1 MRWLF
6 VVLQFAKTNDAPH
19 PNNEHKTS
27 LRHDYGGNLEPV
39 ISAQLKMLL
48 DDLEYQLDQKV
59 WLLLS
64 FQSMILPAFFS

>member
-1 MRWLF
+1 M
-6 VVLQFAKTNDAPH
+6 LQFAKTNDAPH

-59 WLLLS
+59 
-64 FQSMILPAFFS
+64 